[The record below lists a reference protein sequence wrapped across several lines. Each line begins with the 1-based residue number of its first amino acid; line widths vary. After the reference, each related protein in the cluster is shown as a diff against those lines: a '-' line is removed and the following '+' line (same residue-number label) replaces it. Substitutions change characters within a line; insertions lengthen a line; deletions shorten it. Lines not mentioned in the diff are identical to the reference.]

1 MDWSKMQDPRMPE
14 EKYEP
19 DIAKLV
25 TYAAEYWRHVKGNG
39 KRVNHLGRRCRWI
52 SQVSCE

>member
-39 KRVNHLGRRCRWI
+39 KRVNHLGEV
-52 SQVSCE
+52 QVDKSGKL